1 MAPTKSYRH
10 PDLADVSL
18 SEAMQA
24 LADPCRVEIVRT
36 SLEAGGRELA
46 CNEIPLTQSKATVSH
61 HFEALREAGVIQTRA
76 EGTKCLS
83 SVRQKE
89 FDKRFPGLL
98 SLVLAE
104 VSA

>member
-36 SLEAGGRELA
+36 ILEAGGRELA

>member
-18 SEAMQA
+18 AEAMQA

-36 SLEAGGRELA
+36 ILEAGGRELA

-61 HFEALREAGVIQTRA
+61 HFESLREAGVIQTRT

-83 SVRQKE
+83 SVRRKE
-89 FDKRFPGLL
+89 FDQRFPGLL